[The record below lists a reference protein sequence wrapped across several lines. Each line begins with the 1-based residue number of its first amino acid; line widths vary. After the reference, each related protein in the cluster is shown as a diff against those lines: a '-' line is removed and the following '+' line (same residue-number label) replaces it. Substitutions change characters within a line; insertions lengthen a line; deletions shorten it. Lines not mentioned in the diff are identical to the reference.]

1 MAAEPLAARVA
12 PLKSQDIDAVIQLA
26 RSIWYAHYPTIIS
39 IEQIEYMLGQRYN
52 AEVINAQIA
61 SGRSWWDTLIFA
73 DEIVGFAAYELTDDP
88 GELKDDPGDLTD
100 DPGALKDDPGELKL
114 DKLYVRYD
122 LRGRGF
128 GSLLMRHVEQRA
140 LQLGCLSV
148 YLQVNKHNS
157 SAIEMYKRNG
167 FVVREA
173 AQFDIG
179 NGFVMDDYLMAKPV
193 TNDLGAGA

>member
-1 MAAEPLAARVA
+1 MAADPLAARVA
-12 PLKSQDIDAVIQLA
+12 PLKPEDIDAVVQLA

-52 AEVINAQIA
+52 ADVIAAQIA
-61 SGRSWWDTLIFA
+61 SGSSWWDTLILD
-73 DEIVGFAAYELTDDP
+73 DEIVAFAAYELTDDR
-88 GELKDDPGDLTD
+88 
-100 DPGALKDDPGELKL
+100 AELKL
-114 DKLYVRYD
+114 DKLYIRYD

-140 LQLGCLSV
+140 AELGCQSV

-167 FVVREA
+167 FTVREA
-173 AQFDIG
+173 SQIDIG
-179 NGFVMDDYLMAKPV
+179 NGFVMDDYLMAKTV
-193 TNDLGAGA
+193 ANDPGARRA